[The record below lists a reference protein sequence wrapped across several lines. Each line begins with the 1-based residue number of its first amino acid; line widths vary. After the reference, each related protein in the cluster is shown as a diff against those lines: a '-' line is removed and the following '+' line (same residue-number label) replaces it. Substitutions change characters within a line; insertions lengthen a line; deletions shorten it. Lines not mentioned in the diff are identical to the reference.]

1 MESVKEGALELEEL
15 VELDEELL
23 AVGMIGEE
31 ELPPPPPPQDKR
43 LRVKIINIFNLINLV
58 KTSHLQ

>member
-1 MESVKEGALELEEL
+1 M
-15 VELDEELL
+15 ELDEELL

-43 LRVKIINIFNLINLV
+43 LRVKSINIFNLINLV
-58 KTSHLQ
+58 KILLLQ